1 MQTLHI
7 FLLWLITKELDS
19 FYCCSKVNSI
29 KYNKFEI
36 KSKIISKREK
46 PTKKKLWSLVWLWL
60 AMHCGTYATFTP
72 GHILCRTTVD
82 NHFIYSNVNLID
94 FNFKFSCSAQ
104 KKKPE
109 QNPNK
114 QTFKWKIP
122 YKGTLPQL
130 TNSIKEVSWLF
141 NLSNRNHANVSELL
155 RLFEWDK
162 EYSIRLW
169 IQLVCNQP
177 QTWRRNQFIFK
188 CKTAFMHILCQGKWS
203 VCVCLW
209 SFFFSFIRQSRNR
222 RSSPLKKS
230 IKINTFFF
238 GCNWNGF
245 FPRL

>member
-46 PTKKKLWSLVWLWL
+46 PTKKKIVIISLVVAGHALWDL
-60 AMHCGTYATFTP
+60 RDFHT
-72 GHILCRTTVD
+72 RTHFVS
-82 NHFIYSNVNLID
+82 NHRRQPF
-94 FNFKFSCSAQ
+94 
-104 KKKPE
+104 
-109 QNPNK
+109 

-141 NLSNRNHANVSELL
+141 NLSNRNHANVSKLL